1 MKKPREVRRYCKYCK
16 KHTLHKVIQV
26 KGSKKRGALKE
37 SSRKFKEIMKGYG
50 GFPRPKPEKSSR
62 HNVKTT
68 KKINLQYKC
77 TECGKISTAVGKK
90 AKKFSFVER

>member
-1 MKKPREVRRYCKYCK
+1 
-16 KHTLHKVIQV
+16 
-26 KGSKKRGALKE
+26 
-37 SSRKFKEIMKGYG
+37 MKGYG
-50 GFPRPKPEKSSR
+50 DFPRPKPEKSSR